1 MNPIEL
7 YSPATMFML
16 IVGTICG
23 VAVAHE
29 DESVRAAACRV
40 LEIFFGGGGAP
51 R

>member
-7 YSPATMFML
+7 YSPATLFML
-16 IVGTICG
+16 IVGLTCA
-23 VAVAHE
+23 VAVTHE

-40 LEIFFGGGGAP
+40 LEIFFGGAP